1 MGHYIGMD
9 IHRKFSTVCRMD
21 ERGAV
26 LAERKLWHDDLEGL
40 EGFFRESPPGTKAVM
55 EATVGWMWLSDLLE
69 GLGVEV
75 HLAHMAGVKLI
86 ATSRLKTDRVDAR
99 VLAQL
104 LRADFLPEAYL
115 APREVRDLR
124 MQLRHR
130 QGMIKDRTMLKNR
143 VHALLIRHN
152 IQLEQSDIFGTSG
165 KALLRQMDLPLPAR
179 QVLDDPLDLIEHY
192 DAKIG
197 QTDRRLRAHLEP
209 DPRRKWVTSMPGI
222 GEVTATFL
230 LAEIGDIERFREA
243 KKFVSYAGLCPST
256 RQSAD
261 SVRHGGIRGA
271 GRRLLKWAL
280 VEAAHT
286 AVKKDSYFATI
297 FHRISR
303 RKTRSEAYVAVARH
317 MAEIVWKLLSEQR
330 PYEPRRKRSQAGPR
344 RPMVAP
350 PMQSA
355 PSV

>member
-9 IHRKFSTVCRMD
+9 IHRKFSTVCRVD
-21 ERGAV
+21 EEGEI
-26 LAERKLWHDDLEGL
+26 LAERKLWHDDLASIER
-40 EGFFRESPPGTKAVM
+40 FFRESPPGTKVVM

-69 GLGVEV
+69 ALGMEV

-104 LRADFLPEAYL
+104 LRLNFLPEAYL

-124 MQLRHR
+124 MKLRHR

-152 IQLEQSDIFGTSG
+152 IQLEQSDIFGASG
-165 KALLRQMDLPLPAR
+165 KELLRRMDLPLPAR
-179 QVLDDPLDLIEHY
+179 QILDDQLDLIEQF
-192 DAKIG
+192 DTKIL
-197 QTDRRLRAHLEP
+197 QTDRRMRRDLQP
-209 DPRRKWVTSMPGI
+209 DPRRKWVDSVPGI

-230 LAEIGDIERFREA
+230 LAEIGEVERFRDA

-286 AVKKDSYFATI
+286 AVRKDSYFAAI
-297 FHRISR
+297 FHRMSR

-317 MAEIVWKLLSEQR
+317 MAEIIWRLLSEQR
-330 PYEPRRKRSQAGPR
+330 LYDPRRKRSQAGPR

-350 PMQSA
+350 TIQSA
-355 PSV
+355 PTV